1 MEKVIL
7 SNRVITK
14 TRTVNRTA
22 NKVSLLTSIW
32 KKLEH
37 LLLGKIQFPWNEM
50 KSKNASRYSNMQC
63 NAKKLIAIRS
73 HVQSKYFC
81 IPRASRTVTSLKIR
95 VEFVREA
102 LIINIYNGWVHD
114 VSMVIFGPVDH
125 INGPWTIT
133 NLSILRLRV
142 FIPLNSNFLG
152 IKSKSHICARGKL
165 YSPEFGR
172 HSIRLLNSDLWT
184 GLFQN

>member
-1 MEKVIL
+1 
-7 SNRVITK
+7 
-14 TRTVNRTA
+14 
-22 NKVSLLTSIW
+22 
-32 KKLEH
+32 
-37 LLLGKIQFPWNEM
+37 M

-125 INGPWTIT
+125 INGP
-133 NLSILRLRV
+133 
-142 FIPLNSNFLG
+142 
-152 IKSKSHICARGKL
+152 
-165 YSPEFGR
+165 
-172 HSIRLLNSDLWT
+172 
-184 GLFQN
+184 